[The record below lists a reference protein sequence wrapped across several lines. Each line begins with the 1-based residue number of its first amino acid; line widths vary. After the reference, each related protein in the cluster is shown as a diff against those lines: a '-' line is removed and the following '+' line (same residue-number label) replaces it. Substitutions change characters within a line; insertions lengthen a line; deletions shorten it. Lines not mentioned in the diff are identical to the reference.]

1 MTPATGNPIFK
12 RYQQVHFVGIGGSG
26 MSGLA
31 EVILTL
37 GYRVTG
43 SDARRGEAVERLE
56 RLGAKVFV
64 GHQAS
69 QIEGAH
75 VVVYSSAIARDNPEL
90 QAARQRGI
98 PVIPRA
104 EMLAELM
111 RVKQGIAIA
120 GTHGKTTTTSMV
132 GAVLAEAGF
141 DPTLVVGGRVTA
153 LGANARLGQGDFLV
167 AEADESDGSFLRL
180 TPTIAVV
187 TTIDAEHL
195 DYYRDLAAI
204 RETFLAFINKVP
216 FYGVAVLC
224 ADQPEIQALLPRVD
238 KRVVTYGLAGPADLV
253 AASVRL
259 RGLEA
264 RFEVLQRGESLGEL
278 ALQVPG
284 AHNVA
289 NALAATAVG
298 LELDV
303 PFAVVQ
309 RALAGFTGVQRRF
322 QVKGEAG
329 GVLVVDDYGHHPA
342 EIRATLAAAR
352 RGFARRRVVVFQ
364 PHRYTRTLHLHH
376 EFLSAFDDT
385 DLLLLTDIY
394 PAGEPAIPGVH
405 ARTLAE
411 AIAARGGPTTRYV
424 SDRTELLLLVL
435 DSVRPGDVVLTLGAG
450 DIGGLA
456 DQILQGLAARATE
469 GPSDGPSAEG
479 DRHAG

>member
-1 MTPATGNPIFK
+1 MTGPRMLR
-12 RYQQVHFVGIGGSG
+12 RYQQVHFVGIGGVG
-26 MSGLA
+26 MSGIA
-31 EVILTL
+31 EVLLTL

-56 RLGAKVFV
+56 RLGAKVFI
-64 GHQAS
+64 GHAAS
-69 QIEGAH
+69 HTEGAQ
-75 VVVYSSAIARDNPEL
+75 VVVYSSAVPRDNPEL
-90 QAARQRGI
+90 MAARQRGI

-111 RVKQGIAIA
+111 RVKTGIAIA

-141 DPTLVVGGRVTA
+141 DPTIVVGGRITA

-167 AEADESDGSFLRL
+167 AEADESDGSFLKL
-180 TPTIAVV
+180 TPTVAVV

-195 DYYRDLAAI
+195 DHYGDLGAI
-204 RETFLAFINKVP
+204 REAFLQFVNKVP

-224 ADQPEIQALLPRVD
+224 ADQPEIQALLPRVE
-238 KRVVTYGLAGPADLV
+238 KRALTYGLAAPADLV
-253 AASVRL
+253 AATVRL
-259 RGLEA
+259 EGLTA

-278 ALQVPG
+278 TLQVPG

-298 LELDV
+298 LDLEI
-303 PFAVVQ
+303 PFGVIR
-309 RALAGFTGVQRRF
+309 RALAGFSGVHRRF

-352 RGFARRRVVVFQ
+352 AGFGRRIVVAFQ
-364 PHRYTRTLHLHH
+364 PHRYTRTLHLHA
-376 EFLSAFDDT
+376 EFLTAFADADV
-385 DLLLLTDIY
+385 LVLTDIY
-394 PAGEPAIPGVH
+394 PAGEAPIPGVH

-411 AIAARGGPTTRYV
+411 GIAARTTREVRYV
-424 SDRTELLLLVL
+424 SDRGELVELLLRV
-435 DSVRPGDVVLTLGAG
+435 VRPGDLVLALGAG

-456 DQILQGLAARATE
+456 DKVLSRLTVGLPAASPASGEER
-469 GPSDGPSAEG
+469 SAEG
-479 DRHAG
+479 DHHAG